1 MPELPINIRDLLHR
15 RTIEGERVEFKAGW
29 NPVAIVRTL
38 CAFAN
43 DFENLGG
50 GYIIIGQDCDTD
62 GNPIFPPCGVNR
74 DALDNIQRELQRLGN
89 LFQPTY
95 FPHLSIVEY
104 EGKTLVILWA
114 PGGPNRPYKA
124 PADVTAKHKEYRYF
138 IRRYA
143 NTVTVAE
150 NSDEMRELLS
160 LTATVPFDD
169 RYCPRAELSDLK
181 LTLIESFLKEIGS
194 DLAASAAELPFI
206 DLCRQMNLIEG
217 GTEYLKP
224 RNVGLLFFNP
234 EPTKFFPGA
243 TIDVVIFPD
252 GAGGDEIIEK
262 TFRGPIHEQIRSAL
276 RYIDNEVLV
285 EKIRKLPDQAEA
297 LRFWNYPR
305 TAIEEALVNAV
316 YHRGYDAP
324 EPIEVRVNP
333 DSIEMVSYPGPEPSI
348 RNEQLQTGRVVPRR
362 YRNRRIGDLLKELD
376 LTEGRGTG
384 FPKIER
390 AMMRNG
396 SPPAVFSTDEGRT
409 HFLVT
414 LPIQPEMVG
423 TFGKFGKD
431 QNKSSTL
438 DWTTTLAARLGHT
451 LTQRQQEILLILSTR
466 SEMAFGD
473 ILERLSDSPA
483 SRTIQRELK
492 FLRETGF
499 VSSSGRGGAA
509 KWWINDEN

>member
-1 MPELPINIRDLLHR
+1 VPELPINIRDLLHR

-348 RNEQLQTGRVVPRR
+348 RYEQLQTGRVVPRR
-362 YRNRRIGDLLKELD
+362 YRNRRIGELLKELE

-390 AMMRNG
+390 AMKRNG
-396 SPPAVFSTDEGRT
+396 SSEAIFSTDEGRT

-414 LPIQPEMVG
+414 LPI
-423 TFGKFGKD
+423 
-431 QNKSSTL
+431 
-438 DWTTTLAARLGHT
+438 H
-451 LTQRQQEILLILSTR
+451 
-466 SEMAFGD
+466 SEMAGVTGKAGTAPIVAPGADWMDRRAMAVGHALTVRQREILQILATQKELAFGD
-473 ILERLSDSPA
+473 VFERLSGSPTR
-483 SRTIQRELK
+483 RTIQKEIRRLNEA
-492 FLRETGF
+492 GF
-499 VSSSGRGGAA
+499 VCSSGKLRWT
-509 KWWINDEN
+509 KWSIAE

>member
-1 MPELPINIRDLLHR
+1 MPVLPINVKDLLHR

-50 GYIIIGQDCDTD
+50 GYVVIGQDCDAD
-62 GNPIFPPCGVNR
+62 GNPIFPPCG
-74 DALDNIQRELQRLGN
+74 LDRGELDKIQREMQRLGN
-89 LFQPTY
+89 LFQPSY
-95 FPHLSIVEY
+95 FPHLGIVEY
-104 EGKTLVILWA
+104 EGKTLLILWA

-124 PADVTAKHKEYRYF
+124 PADVTSKHKEYRYF

-143 NTVTVAE
+143 STITVAE

-169 RYCPRAELSDLK
+169 RYCPRAELTDLK
-181 LTLIESFLKEIGS
+181 LPLIESFLKEIGS
-194 DLAASAAELPFI
+194 ELAASAAEIPFV

-217 GTEYLKP
+217 GSEYLKP
-224 RNVGLLFFNP
+224 RNVGLLFFSP
-234 EPTKFFPGA
+234 DPHKFFPGA

-285 EKIRKLPDQAEA
+285 EKVRKVPDRAEA
-297 LRFWNYPR
+297 DRFWNYPR
-305 TAIEEALVNAV
+305 VAIEEALVNAV

-333 DSIEMVSYPGPEPSI
+333 ESIEMVSYPGPEPSI
-348 RNEQLQTGRVVPRR
+348 RNEQLQSGRVVPRR
-362 YRNRRIGDLLKELD
+362 YRNRRIGELLKELE
-376 LTEGRGTG
+376 LTERRGTG

-390 AMMRNG
+390 AMQRNG

-414 LPIQPEMVG
+414 LPIHPEMRGVIRKAGAVSKASTHTVWIDEQAQKVG
-423 TFGKFGKD
+423 HEISD
-431 QNKSSTL
+431 
-438 DWTTTLAARLGHT
+438 R
-451 LTQRQQEILLILSTR
+451 QRALMRILLDHRQLSL
-466 SEMAFGD
+466 GD
-473 ILERLSDSPA
+473 ILERLSGTHAP
-483 SRTIQRELK
+483 RTIQRELQR
-492 FLRETGF
+492 LRDAGLVESTG
-499 VSSSGRGGAA
+499 VGKGA
-509 KWWINDEN
+509 KWSICRR

>member
-1 MPELPINIRDLLHR
+1 MPELPINIKDLLYR

-50 GYIIIGQDCDTD
+50 GYIVIGQDCDAD
-62 GNPIFPPCGVNR
+62 GNPIFPPCGVNI
-74 DALDNIQRELQRLGN
+74 DSLDHIQRELQRLGN

-124 PADVTAKHKEYRYF
+124 PSDVTAKHKEYRYF

-143 NTVTVAE
+143 STVTVVE

-169 RYCPRAELSDLK
+169 RYCPRAELSNLK
-181 LTLIESFLKEIGS
+181 LPLIESFLKEIGS

-234 EPTKFFPGA
+234 EPAKYFPGA

-262 TFRGPIHEQIRSAL
+262 KFRGPIHEQIRSAL

-333 DSIEMVSYPGPEPSI
+333 ESIEMVSYPGPEPSI

-362 YRNRRIGDLLKELD
+362 YRNRRIGELLKELE

-390 AMMRNG
+390 AMKRNG
-396 SPPAVFSTDEGRT
+396 SSEAIFSTDESRS

-414 LPIQPEMVG
+414 LPIHPEMVG
-423 TFGKFGKD
+423 IIRKPEAVTDGESAKDWWNERAKAVGHVLTFRQREVLQILAGGE
-431 QNKSSTL
+431 
-438 DWTTTLAARLGHT
+438 TLALS
-451 LTQRQQEILLILSTR
+451 EILS
-466 SEMAFGD
+466 
-473 ILERLSDSPA
+473 RLSGEPA
-483 SRTIQRELK
+483 PRTLQKELRR
-492 FLRETGF
+492 LREAGF
-499 VSSSGRGGAA
+499 VNSSGRGVGA
-509 KWWINDEN
+509 KWWINDAR

>member
-1 MPELPINIRDLLHR
+1 MSDLPINIKDLLHR

-50 GYIIIGQDCDTD
+50 GYVVIGQDCDAN
-62 GNPIFPPCGVNR
+62 GNPIFPPCG
-74 DALDNIQRELQRLGN
+74 LDRGEVDTIQREMQRLGN
-89 LFQPTY
+89 LFQPAY
-95 FPHLSIVEY
+95 FPHLGIVEY
-104 EGKTLVILWA
+104 ETKTLLVLWA

-124 PADVTAKHKEYRYF
+124 PADVTSKIKEYRYF

-143 NTVTVAE
+143 STVTVTE

-181 LTLIESFLKEIGS
+181 LPLIESFLKEIGS
-194 DLAASAAELPFI
+194 ELAATAADMPFI
-206 DLCRQMNLIEG
+206 DLCRHMNLIEG
-217 GTEYLKP
+217 GSEYLKP
-224 RNVGLLFFNP
+224 RNVGLLFFSP
-234 EPTKFFPGA
+234 DPAKFFPGA

-276 RYIDNEVLV
+276 RYLDNEVLV
-285 EKIRKLPDQAEA
+285 EKVRKVPDRAEA
-297 LRFWNYPR
+297 DRFWNYPR
-305 TAIEEALVNAV
+305 VAIEEALVNAV

-333 DSIEMVSYPGPEPSI
+333 ESIEMVSYPGPEPSI
-348 RNEQLQTGRVVPRR
+348 RNEQLQSGRVVPRR
-362 YRNRRIGDLLKELD
+362 YRNRRMGELLKELE

-390 AMMRNG
+390 AMQRNG

-414 LPIQPEMVG
+414 LPIHPEMKGIGATSTADIDLANVEEWMDARALAVG
-423 TFGKFGKD
+423 HF
-431 QNKSSTL
+431 
-438 DWTTTLAARLGHT
+438 
-451 LTQRQQEILLILSTR
+451 LTGRQREILGILATR
-466 SEMAFGD
+466 TQMAFGE
-473 ILERLSDSPA
+473 IFERLAGSPVR
-483 SRTIQRELK
+483 RTVQNELK
-492 FLRETGF
+492 RLQDAGF
-499 VSSSGRGGAA
+499 VRSIGKQRWT
-509 KWWINDEN
+509 KWSISR